1 MEYNGIKTAILLVNQ
16 VLGKTKCL
24 ILRVGSVKKS
34 YSFKFFYLSAD
45 CVTL

>member
-1 MEYNGIKTAILLVNQ
+1 MEYHGIKTAILLVMRYF
-16 VLGKTKCL
+16 VETKCL
-24 ILRVGSVKKS
+24 VLSLVSVKKS